1 VASRGAA
8 VSAAREV
15 RDLSPAGRDTRAAR
29 LPARASRR
37 QLRRRRARSGPKI
50 ARVERREARSGLP
63 RTAASRKRGVAPY
76 ERDRNEDTASR
87 RSSRPSV
94 RGGRCEAEG
103 KETRGQQRVAGTKK
117 TARRRQGYGGLAYL
131 PAEASAKAGALFD
144 IVNREMMRAT
154 DCARIGGNAP
164 VFPAERAKDRARLGG
179 RMGGA

>member
-1 VASRGAA
+1 LPHPRSRGASPETIPQAERGVASRGAA

-94 RGGRCEAEG
+94 RGGIAAARVQGRHIRRSVKQRRGERG
-103 KETRGQQRVAGTKK
+103 KQNPGAETRRGNGRLPAAAKAMAGLLTCPPKLQ
-117 TARRRQGYGGLAYL
+117 RRRVRCLTL
-131 PAEASAKAGALFD
+131 
-144 IVNREMMRAT
+144 
-154 DCARIGGNAP
+154 
-164 VFPAERAKDRARLGG
+164 
-179 RMGGA
+179 